1 MLIVY
6 SITIQTRIYM
16 CCESACY
23 WHRVEMRNFRDK
35 EMSDQPQYPQMYP
48 HTKTMHFLNIK
59 HIGGFAW
66 EGTWNTE
73 Q

>member
-1 MLIVY
+1 M
-6 SITIQTRIYM
+6 RI
-16 CCESACY
+16 
-23 WHRVEMRNFRDK
+23 FRDK

-66 EGTWNTE
+66 EGDLEHRTVMISNE
-73 Q
+73 QRLQEI